1 MTDAGERRAR
11 AAGALHYRHR
21 ALPDRNRL
29 PPALLPRRLL
39 RGTDVTDPWRETPEP
54 VSADD
59 LIDRLVTRIQS
70 GIDAEDHFGQLY
82 KHFHPRVVQFLFKL
96 GLPRTVCEELTQE
109 TFIRVFHEIGT
120 FERRSSFTTW
130 LFSIA
135 RNLYLNELRR
145 RRAVKR
151 DGRELPLEE
160 EMGPGF
166 EESGQVAPALVDGTP
181 SAEEEIE
188 RREQSAALRN
198 AVADLPPQMR
208 RCVLLRVYQGLKYR
222 EIADVLGI
230 SLDAVKAHLG
240 QAKTRLQQSLGDGE
254 RALARL
260 TESGRESEGE
270 R

>member
-1 MTDAGERRAR
+1 MNGATSRRAR
-11 AAGALHYRHR
+11 ASGALHYGHR
-21 ALPDRNRL
+21 ALPDRHRL
-29 PPALLPRRLL
+29 PPALLPRRHL

-54 VSADD
+54 LSSDD
-59 LIDRLVTRIQS
+59 PIERLVTRIQS
-70 GIDAEDHFGQLY
+70 GIDVEDHFGQLY
-82 KHFHPRVVQFLFKL
+82 QHFHPRVVQFLYNL
-96 GLPRTVCEELTQE
+96 GLPRAVCEELTQE

-135 RNLYLNELRR
+135 RNLYLNEWRR

-160 EMGPGF
+160 EMGAGF
-166 EESGQVAPALVDGTP
+166 EESGKVAPALVDGAP
-181 SAEEEIE
+181 SAQEEIE

-198 AVADLPPQMR
+198 AVDNLPPQMR
-208 RCVLLRVYQGLKYR
+208 RCVLLRVYQDLKYR
-222 EIADVLGI
+222 EIAEVLGI

-240 QAKTRLQQSLGDGE
+240 QARTRLQQSLGDGE
-254 RALARL
+254 RTLARL
-260 TESGRESEGE
+260 TESGRESEDE